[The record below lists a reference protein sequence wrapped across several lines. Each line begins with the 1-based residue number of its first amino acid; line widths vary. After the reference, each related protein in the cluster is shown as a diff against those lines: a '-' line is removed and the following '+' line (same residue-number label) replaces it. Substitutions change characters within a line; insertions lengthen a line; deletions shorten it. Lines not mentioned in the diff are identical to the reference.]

1 MTQSQAEEL
10 LDMFADGKLID
21 SVNTSLALHLVELAR
36 RIGQRCIVVRLLD
49 HAAKVSTS
57 PEDQGWCQFE
67 LMKHK
72 GSSKDELIGLELLL
86 KKKVSLVLQLVFS
99 TTYL

>member
-10 LDMFADGKLID
+10 LDMFADGKLIE

-36 RIGQRCIVVRLLD
+36 ELGRDALVVRLLD
-49 HAAKVSTS
+49 HAAKVATNS
-57 PEDQGWCQFE
+57 EDQGWCQFE

-72 GSSKDELIGLELLL
+72 IEQDELIGLDC
-86 KKKVSLVLQLVFS
+86 V
-99 TTYL
+99 